1 MLKLYNGN
9 CLEVMR
15 TMQDNSVDSI
25 VTDPPYGMSK
35 EPNIAEVM
43 THWINGD
50 DYVHKGGGFMGKS
63 WDSFVPGPSIWK
75 EALRVLKPGG
85 HILCFASTRTQ
96 DLMGISLRFAGF
108 EIKDTVQWMYGS
120 GFPKRLNIGKQLSE
134 YTGYGTTLKPAH
146 EPIILARKPLSEKT
160 IVSNVLKHGTGGI
173 NIDGCRVGTESVP
186 CFTSSGGRKFEPS
199 DTQPER
205 STKLVGT
212 HDKGRFPANLIHDG
226 SEEVVSLFPKSSH
239 GSGGRKETS
248 ATKAF
253 STVNSG
259 PNNTGEFTPYS
270 DAGEGSASRFFY
282 CAKASKLDRDSGLN
296 EFPEIHRVN
305 GNKWT
310 DQDYRVSS
318 GERPSNAE
326 SGPRKNIHPTV
337 KPQSLM
343 QYLCKLITPPD
354 GIILDPFMGS
364 GSTGKGAKLE
374 GFGFIGIELDQDY
387 FNIAEARI
395 NTL

>member
-1 MLKLYNGN
+1 MKTY
-9 CLEVMR
+9 
-15 TMQDNSVDSI
+15 T
-25 VTDPPYGMSK
+25 VTLN
-35 EPNIAEVM
+35 NIDIE
-43 THWINGD
+43 I
-50 DYVHKGGGFMGKS
+50 
-63 WDSFVPGPSIWK
+63 
-75 EALRVLKPGG
+75 
-85 HILCFASTRTQ
+85 TQ
-96 DLMGISLRFAGF
+96 DDDGKFIKPTLVTSLESMGTAI
-108 EIKDTVQWMYGS
+108 
-120 GFPKRLNIGKQLSE
+120 
-134 YTGYGTTLKPAH
+134 KPAH

-160 IVSNVLKHGTGGI
+160 IVANVLKHGTGGI

-186 CFTSSGGRKFEPS
+186 YFTSSGGRKFEPNK
-199 DTQPER
+199 TQPER
-205 STKLVGT
+205 STKLAGT

-226 SEEVVSLFPKSSH
+226 SEEIVSLFPVTKS
-239 GSGGRKETS
+239 GSISPHHKRTTS
-248 ATKAF
+248 KTKNAF
-253 STVNSG
+253 SEREALPETV
-259 PNNTGEFTPYS
+259 TGSEV
-270 DAGEGSASRFFY
+270 SASRFFY

-387 FNIAEARI
+387 FKIAEARI
-395 NTL
+395 NAL

>member
-1 MLKLYNGN
+1 MIKLINGD

-35 EPNIAEVM
+35 EPNITEVM

-50 DYVHKGGGFMGKS
+50 DYVHKGSGFMGES
-63 WDSFVPGPSIWK
+63 WDSFVPGPSIWT

-85 HILCFASTRTQ
+85 YILCFASTRTQ
-96 DLMGISLRFAGF
+96 DLMGISLRFSGF
-108 EIKDTVQWMYGS
+108 EIRDTVQWMYGS
-120 GFPKRLNIGKQLSE
+120 GFPKSLNIGKQLPE
-134 YTGYGTTLKPAH
+134 YSGYGTTLKPAH

-160 IVSNVLKHGTGGI
+160 IVANVLKHGTGGI

-186 CFTSSGGRKFEPS
+186 YFTSSDGRKFEPNK
-199 DTQPER
+199 TQPER

-226 SEEVVSLFPKSSH
+226 SEEVISLFPVTKSGSIQSH
-239 GSGGRKETS
+239 HKRTTS
-248 ATKAF
+248 KTKNAF
-253 STVNSG
+253 SEREALPETV
-259 PNNTGEFTPYS
+259 TGS
-270 DAGEGSASRFFY
+270 EGSASRFFY
-282 CAKASKLDRDSGLN
+282 CAKASKADRN
-296 EFPEIHRVN
+296 N
-305 GNKWT
+305 GCEHISLKQPT
-310 DQDYRVSS
+310 H
-318 GERPSNAE
+318 GKGHE
-326 SGPRKNIHPTV
+326 SGGLQVSNSKIPNNNNHPTV

-374 GFGFIGIELDQDY
+374 GFGFIGIELDPDY
-387 FNIAEARI
+387 FKIAEARI
-395 NTL
+395 NAL